1 MDRERLLELLAYAK
15 VCFDK
20 CTNPFETIHLIKK
33 KVTADECRDLSF
45 KIAEII
51 REHLD
56 LFIVSSTSVLE
67 QAIEKAEK
75 EFAET
80 QEELIGRY
88 G

>member
-33 KVTADECRDLSF
+33 KVTADECRDLSCY
-45 KIAEII
+45 IAGII
-51 REHLD
+51 EDYLD
-56 LFIVSSTSVLE
+56 LHVVPSTSVLE
-67 QAIEKAEK
+67 QAMEKAEK